1 MISIDRNGWKRMV
14 FAVALA
20 AAGST
25 SHAQSVVNGPYYAAP
40 SWDQT
45 MPASTR
51 FLVLSNFN
59 GDAVLDR
66 ETGLVWQRTPLLA
79 TTSYVGAFFNC
90 GNLRTGGRFGWR
102 LPAIAELTSLF
113 DPNAMSA
120 PALPTGHPF
129 VGLST
134 SGIDGFWSSTAGSIG
149 TTPARFV
156 WFTGLSGS
164 SIVGN
169 IAQSPENN
177 PHSTWCVRASGDG
190 GATR

>member
-20 AAGST
+20 AAS
-25 SHAQSVVNGPYYAAP
+25 SSSVAQSVVNGPYYAAP

-66 ETGLVWQRTPLLA
+66 ETGLVWQRTPQLA
-79 TTSYVGAFFNC
+79 TTSYVGAFSTC

-113 DPNAMSA
+113 DPGAMAA
-120 PALPTGHPF
+120 PALPIGHPF
-129 VGLST
+129 LGLPT
-134 SGIDGFWSSTAGSIG
+134 SGVTGFWSTTAGSIV
-149 TTPARFV
+149 TTPARYV
-156 WFTGLSGS
+156 WFTGASPSG
-164 SIVGN
+164 IIGN
-169 IAQSPENN
+169 IAQNN
-177 PHSTWCVRASGDG
+177 ETNALSTWCVRSGGDG
-190 GATR
+190 GSTR